1 MANAIDMEQLLARVR
16 ENSGYKMD
24 LTIIGNFQD
33 YELDDIPLQNFKS
46 KAQLCNEMGHRYEQ
60 YTKINSDCYQWVL
73 GKYKIIVNEV
83 LDMKFK
89 VQVPLVASR
98 VSNT

>member
-1 MANAIDMEQLLARVR
+1 MSNAIDMVQLLARVR

-46 KAQLCNEMGHRYEQ
+46 KAQLCNEMGHR
-60 YTKINSDCYQWVL
+60 
-73 GKYKIIVNEV
+73 
-83 LDMKFK
+83 
-89 VQVPLVASR
+89 
-98 VSNT
+98 

>member
-33 YELDDIPLQNFKS
+33 YELDDIPLNQKHNYAMKWGID
-46 KAQLCNEMGHRYEQ
+46 K
-60 YTKINSDCYQWVL
+60 NSIL
-73 GKYKIIVNEV
+73 KLIVIVTNG
-83 LDMKFK
+83 F
-89 VQVPLVASR
+89 
-98 VSNT
+98 